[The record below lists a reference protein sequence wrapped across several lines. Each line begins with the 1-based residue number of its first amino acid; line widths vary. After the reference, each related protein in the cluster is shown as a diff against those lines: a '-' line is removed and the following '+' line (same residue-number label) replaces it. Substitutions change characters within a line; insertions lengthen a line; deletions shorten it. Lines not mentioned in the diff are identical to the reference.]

1 LYPTTDVVWRY
12 GQSRLVE
19 HWSRGARARAIELL
33 DGDAVVALL
42 ATGSSTAEVLRIPEV
57 DAAWGTGSGF
67 RIRVTSGADVQAT
80 GNAFSICDSD
90 EVVVTRPLAGS
101 VFSVGGDISVE
112 WTCASGVA
120 VDIDIVRAGLRVGGA
135 SAPAIRSASW
145 ISSER
150 WASVRHST
158 SSNDRD
164 SPHRHGGRG
173 GDDGVPSRWKGDA

>member
-1 LYPTTDVVWRY
+1 LYPTTDVVWRH

-33 DGDAVVALL
+33 DGDAVVASL

-120 VDIDIVRAGLRVGGA
+120 VDIDIVRAGLRVGDFRTAAGNSGVHSRIV
-135 SAPAIRSASW
+135 SAEWGVGTGYQIR
-145 ISSER
+145 IVDLER
-150 WASVRHST
+150 TVGL
-158 SSNDRD
+158 
-164 SPHRHGGRG
+164 SPPF
-173 GDDGVPSRWKGDA
+173 DIVE